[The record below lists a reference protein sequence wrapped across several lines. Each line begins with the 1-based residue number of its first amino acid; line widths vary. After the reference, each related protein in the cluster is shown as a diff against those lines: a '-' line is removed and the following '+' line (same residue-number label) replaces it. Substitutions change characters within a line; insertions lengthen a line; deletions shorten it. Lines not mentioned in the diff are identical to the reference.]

1 MVNLRRAIVWAS
13 AGQYLIIA
21 VNFASVVVLARL
33 LTPAE
38 YGVSLL
44 GGAILAVAEAIREL
58 AGGAYLVRERDLDL
72 EKVRSTTTLSAL
84 VTIAAAALLVLAADP
99 LAGFFGLPAL
109 AQYLGIAVLGY
120 LFGPFIHP
128 QMALLSRMMAFD
140 RLAVINLLVALVGV
154 GVSILLAFLSFG
166 ALSFA
171 WAGVA
176 SAVAGAVLSLAIGRD
191 LSIYRP
197 SLDHWRSVMSFGA
210 YSGATAVL
218 GRISEALP
226 VFVFGRFLSAEA
238 LAIGQRTAV
247 LGLFPE
253 RAVLAAVGPVA
264 LPEFS
269 RRAREG
275 EDLKAAYLAALSHV
289 SVVQWPAMIL
299 MAILA
304 EPVVLLVL
312 GGQWLDVAPLLRVL
326 SPALMLTVP
335 IGLQYAILV
344 AAGAVQRMPRLL
356 VLQMLVMAAA
366 LLASARHGLH
376 AAAWSMYVAMP
387 IVAGL
392 SLVAVRGATGFRW
405 RDLWAGA
412 ARTAF
417 VTSVT
422 AAGPLALALSTASSP
437 MSLPSAALAAALGAA
452 GWVIG
457 LYASG
462 HAFWGEVRR
471 AGAVLLRLRVGRD
484 LSAGQ

>member
-1 MVNLRRAIVWAS
+1 MMVNLRRAIVWAS

-44 GGAILAVAEAIREL
+44 GGAILAIAEAIREL
-58 AGGAYLVRERDLDL
+58 AGGAYLVRERGLTL

-84 VTIAAAALLVLAADP
+84 ITVAVAAILTLAAGP
-99 LAGFFGLPAL
+99 LAHFFGQPAL
-109 AQYLGIAVLGY
+109 TDYLAIAVLGY
-120 LFGPFIHP
+120 LLGPFVHP
-128 QMALLSRMMAFD
+128 QMALFSRAMAFN
-140 RLAVINLLVALVGV
+140 RLAAINLLLALVAA
-154 GVSILLAFLSFG
+154 GVSIVLAFRGFG

-176 SAVAGAVLSLAIGRD
+176 SALAAAILCLVVGRD

-197 SLDHWRSVMSFGA
+197 SLSHWRSVARFGA
-210 YSGATAVL
+210 YSSATAVL

-226 VFVFGRFLSAEA
+226 VFIFGRFLSAEA
-238 LAIGQRTAV
+238 VAIGQRTAV
-247 LGLFPE
+247 LSLFPE
-253 RAVLAAVGPVA
+253 RVVLAAVGPVA

-275 EDLKAAYLAALSHV
+275 KDLTAAYLAALSHI
-289 SVVQWPAMIL
+289 SVVQWPAMIML
-299 MAILA
+299 AALA
-304 EPVVLLVL
+304 EPIVLLVL
-312 GGQWLDVAPLLRVL
+312 GGQWLDAVPLLRIL

-344 AAGAVQRMPRLL
+344 AVGAVHRLPRLL

-366 LLASARHGLH
+366 LLISAPHGLH

-392 SLVAVRGATGFRW
+392 SLMAVRSAIEFRW
-405 RDLWAGA
+405 RDLWADA
-412 ARTAF
+412 ARSAF
-417 VTSVT
+417 VALTT
-422 AAGPLALALSTASSP
+422 AIGPIALSATSSR
-437 MSLPSAALAAALGAA
+437 MSLTNAALAVALGAA
-452 GWVIG
+452 GWLLG

-462 HAFWGEVRR
+462 HPAWGEVCR
-471 AGAVLLRLRVGRD
+471 AGAAVLRFPLRRHLRAGR
-484 LSAGQ
+484 